1 MEHALKMVMSRSTRR
16 MRRMVML
23 MKKPGFWTSL
33 PTPSRLKFSTK
44 HLLFGRRGKMCGWS
58 CCCCAHVQS
67 WFAWLPVGLSASLQ
81 LRRKENPPQCHP
93 TTALLRCVAFIHLP
107 CPPKEGEK
115 MVGQEKITRKLWCEN
130 MPFQWAIDGAL
141 TMELMLQKFAKHTH
155 IHTHRHTHKFPLA
168 WDTSGT
174 QHLLSDVSRC
184 IEPPFGLGVK

>member
-1 MEHALKMVMSRSTRR
+1 MHWKWWWVGARGGWGGWWCWWRSQAFE
-16 MRRMVML
+16 L
-23 MKKPGFWTSL
+23 HYQL
-33 PTPSRLKFSTK
+33 CLNFSFPQNICC
-44 HLLFGRRGKMCGWS
+44 FGRRGKMCGWS
-58 CCCCAHVQS
+58 CCCAHVQS